1 MTHIG
6 RKRTIGI
13 ALESVAGVAET
24 PTMYIPFL
32 DLTLQERHTPIADI
46 SAKGVRDLEGGA
58 SVEGKKWSEGAVEVV
73 LDPKTAPYWLA
84 MALGSIES
92 EADGSNYKH
101 TITRATNSPVTATI
115 LKDSVVDKLNFT
127 NLMANQ
133 LELSFADDVVRL
145 RADLFGK
152 YPEAGTGVAT
162 VEKELTLYT
171 FGNAT
176 VNVGSSKDV
185 KIRDLTL
192 TIENN
197 AELLYAP
204 NDVDVESIVA
214 KGFRVSGSFT
224 LKFESETQKEA
235 FRDLDKQAMVISF
248 SNGANDKVELT
259 IPSFRVDSWQETG
272 SNDDIMHEEINFVAE
287 YDSATSKTISA
298 EVINQTEE
306 YLTLE
311 S

>member
-32 DLTLQERHTPIADI
+32 ECSLQERHTPIADI

-58 SVEGKKWSEGAVEVV
+58 SVEGKKWSEGSVEVV

-84 MALGSIES
+84 MALGDIES
-92 EADGSNYKH
+92 EKDGSNYKH
-101 TITRATNSPVTATI
+101 TITRATNSPITATI
-115 LKDSVVDKLNFT
+115 LKDSIIAKENFT

-133 LELSFADDVVRL
+133 LELSFADDVVKVK
-145 RADLFGK
+145 ADLMGK
-152 YPEAGTGVAT
+152 YPEAETGTAD
-162 VEKELTLYT
+162 VEEGLKLYT

-176 VNVGSSKDV
+176 VNVGGTTDV
-185 KIRDLTL
+185 KIRDLSL

-224 LKFESETQKEA
+224 LKFENDTQKDA
-235 FRDLDKQAMVISF
+235 FKDLDKQAMVITF

-272 SNDDIMHEEINFVAE
+272 SNDDIIHEEINFVAE
-287 YDSATSKTISA
+287 YDSATSKTISV

-306 YLTLE
+306 YVTLE